1 MEVSETAGLQ
11 PQRLSGL
18 KSEFKTSQNN
28 LVREYLKKKNK
39 KSEKRGLRIGLVDH
53 LPT

>member
-1 MEVSETAGLQ
+1 MEASETAGLQ
-11 PQRLSGL
+11 AQSLPGL

-28 LVREYLKKKNK
+28 LVREYLKKKI
-39 KSEKRGLRIGLVDH
+39 SEKRSLKIGLVDC